1 METVCSK
8 GSKKKNAAK
17 LIKSSE
23 TTELLLRFEEFIG
36 LEV

>member
-1 METVCSK
+1 MEAVCSK
-8 GSKKKNAAK
+8 GSKKNAAK

-23 TTELLLRFEEFIG
+23 TTELLLRFEEFFG